1 LSAKNDFRDAQM
13 HVHKSGGRQPAVLG
27 SAKVGGQKGLRYM
40 LVPERGDLSQP
51 AVVWENRPSRDGSGC
66 LTDSRWNMLRN
77 HPALTEVF
85 ARLAYVSRSW
95 CTVSVCRTKRQPQ
108 CTPNFSAKN
117 HIRGA
122 ETHVHKSGGREPAVV
137 FQTAYAGA
145 MR

>member
-95 CTVSVCRTKRQPQ
+95 LHGVSLPDK
-108 CTPNFSAKN
+108 TPA
-117 HIRGA
+117 A
-122 ETHVHKSGGREPAVV
+122 VHTEFLCEKPHSRC
-137 FQTAYAGA
+137 
-145 MR
+145 